1 MLCPWQSV
9 TEPDTAV
16 RSILN
21 VPSDNIRV
29 AVTAFLYT
37 NTEPV
42 ACVTSA
48 VDHGGRCIKVEC
60 CNCYAKCAGEEMMV
74 HLQFGPMAA
83 QHVMQSRNR
92 GGMLTRL
99 RRQFGSRQNVR

>member
-1 MLCPWQSV
+1 MFDPQY
-9 TEPDTAV
+9 
-16 RSILN
+16 

-60 CNCYAKCAGEEMMV
+60 CDCYAKCAGEEMMSV
-74 HLQFGPMAA
+74 RPAVDQWLPNTSCKVEIAA
-83 QHVMQSRNR
+83 ACSPVCAASSALAR
-92 GGMLTRL
+92 T
-99 RRQFGSRQNVR
+99 